1 MAMMAKVVL
10 VAEACPF
17 EQLQLAPALVKARI
31 AICMA
36 LEPNFWWPVDA
47 YVPKAL
53 QPAPPCGRRGFHNAV
68 RPESLTAVIYCI
80 R

>member
-1 MAMMAKVVL
+1 MAMMAKVVF

-36 LEPNFWWPVDA
+36 LEPNFWWPADP
-47 YVPKAL
+47 YVPTLFSRA
-53 QPAPPCGRRGFHNAV
+53 
-68 RPESLTAVIYCI
+68 T
-80 R
+80 